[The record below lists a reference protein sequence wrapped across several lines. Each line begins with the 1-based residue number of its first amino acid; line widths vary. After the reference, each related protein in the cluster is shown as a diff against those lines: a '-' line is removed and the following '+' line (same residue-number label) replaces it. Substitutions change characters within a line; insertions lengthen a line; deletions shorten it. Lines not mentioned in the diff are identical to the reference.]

1 MNSDWSKD
9 SGMIETILDED
20 KYIKNNGLEADI
32 QKWSKMSSW
41 TLLQAI
47 CIFHGLD
54 PVRGLQ
60 NKYLKPYPIYKSIMD
75 AYDIMK
81 SFVSDNKIP
90 HEGDPMLFFD
100 WAELAGI
107 TVSKEVRDA
116 VLEEGNKR
124 DMFELERNGRQ
135 QSLVDGLEREIKIKQ
150 TPDKPLTTERV
161 PQNFLAQFTFT
172 PKSTVYGYLPAL
184 EEVLEEAR
192 QAGEPIPSPIDAY
205 ERMRAKNPKL
215 VIFATENK
223 TLTYTSFQGEESRTV
238 TLKAI
243 GQAISLRTEYIKASV

>member
-1 MNSDWSKD
+1 
-9 SGMIETILDED
+9 MIETILEED

-41 TLLQAI
+41 TLLEAV

-54 PVRGLQ
+54 PVRGMQ
-60 NKYLKPYPIYKSIMD
+60 NEYLKPYPIYKRIMD
-75 AYDIMK
+75 AYDIMM

-90 HEGDPMLFFD
+90 RRGDPMLFFE

-107 TVSKEVRDA
+107 TVSKEVKDA
-116 VLEEGNKR
+116 VLEEGYKR
-124 DMFELERNGRQ
+124 DMSELKRHGRQ
-135 QSLVDGLEREIKIKQ
+135 QSLVYGLEREIKIKL

-161 PQNFLAQFTFT
+161 PQNVSAQFTFT

-184 EEVLEEAR
+184 EEVLEEAL

-205 ERMRAKNPKL
+205 ERMREKNPKL

-223 TLTYTSFQGEESRTV
+223 TLTYTKLDGEESRTV

-243 GQAISLRTEYIKASV
+243 GQAISARTEYIKASV